1 MNIDFLSI
9 LMMWLVMI
17 MIDGDC
23 DESEDGDD
31 NDGWDDVDEDYG
43 TGDECDRRTDE

>member
-9 LMMWLVMI
+9 LMMWLVII
-17 MIDGDC
+17 MIDGYC
-23 DESEDGDD
+23 DESEDDDD
-31 NDGWDDVDEDYG
+31 NDGWDDDDEDYG